1 MWQLTGSKPVIA
13 HTDYIGVSANSK
25 CILLN
30 SLFYLKTVPPAFAI
44 QSFSISYFT
53 FALFWTIILFPPK
66 VWNSKVKLY
75 SKENAFNYTCFFL
88 PFSVRQTSTF
98 QMHHLITL
106 NRFVEEIKVPQFI
119 RQPKTPHE
127 VVWARPGRSTRI
139 SCYHN

>member
-53 FALFWTIILFPPK
+53 FALF
-66 VWNSKVKLY
+66 
-75 SKENAFNYTCFFL
+75 
-88 PFSVRQTSTF
+88 
-98 QMHHLITL
+98 
-106 NRFVEEIKVPQFI
+106 
-119 RQPKTPHE
+119 
-127 VVWARPGRSTRI
+127 
-139 SCYHN
+139 